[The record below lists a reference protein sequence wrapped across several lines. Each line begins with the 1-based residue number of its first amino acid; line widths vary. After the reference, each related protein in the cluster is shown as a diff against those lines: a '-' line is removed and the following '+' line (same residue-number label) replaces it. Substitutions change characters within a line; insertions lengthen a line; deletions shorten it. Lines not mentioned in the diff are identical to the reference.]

1 VRAFTKEWL
10 KALRDDLLT
19 IEEIIDNPHL
29 THVVAFH
36 AQQCVEKS
44 MKAIIEENE
53 IDIPK
58 IHKLLKLYEKVSF
71 ALDGLDE
78 EIMSL
83 LDGLYMESRYPGDMG
98 LLPHGKPSIDDAK
111 EFYAFANSVLD
122 KVCGVLGTNIE
133 EILEND
139 YK

>member
-1 VRAFTKEWL
+1 MRAFTKEWL
-10 KALRDDLLT
+10 KVSRDDLLT

-29 THVVAFH
+29 THIVAFH

-53 IDIPK
+53 IDISK
-58 IHKLLKLYEKVSF
+58 IHKLLKLYAKVSF

-78 EIMSL
+78 EIMSQ
-83 LDGLYMESRYPGDMG
+83 LDGLYIESRYLGDMG
-98 LLPHGKPSIDDAK
+98 LLPHGKPSLDDAK
-111 EFYAFANSVLD
+111 EFYAFAKSVFD
-122 KVCGVLGTNIE
+122 KVCGVLDTNIE

-139 YK
+139 YE